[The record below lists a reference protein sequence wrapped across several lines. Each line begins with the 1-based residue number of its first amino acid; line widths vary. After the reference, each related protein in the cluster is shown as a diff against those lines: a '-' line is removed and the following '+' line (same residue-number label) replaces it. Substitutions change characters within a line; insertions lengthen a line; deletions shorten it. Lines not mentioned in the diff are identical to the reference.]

1 MNLRPILSFQSVW
14 GHIILLIGSFVILFF
29 ISTLPVFNTHHV
41 SALSWRNVT
50 SRCVGGKFPFQ
61 ALNNKNQRREE
72 SSAADTIRQ
81 QLRYRD
87 PVELLPVS
95 PPSSSP
101 SSSSHT
107 PSPPLMTSW
116 RWNQLTSAQKWATR
130 SAVSFWNS
138 SDRQFV
144 AVIVSNHREL
154 LYFHFLS
161 ADVALTDTE
170 MGTERGDLN
179 LRGANKLTVLTAAEQ
194 RGR

>member
-1 MNLRPILSFQSVW
+1 
-14 GHIILLIGSFVILFF
+14 
-29 ISTLPVFNTHHV
+29 
-41 SALSWRNVT
+41 
-50 SRCVGGKFPFQ
+50 
-61 ALNNKNQRREE
+61 
-72 SSAADTIRQ
+72 
-81 QLRYRD
+81 
-87 PVELLPVS
+87 
-95 PPSSSP
+95 
-101 SSSSHT
+101 
-107 PSPPLMTSW
+107 MTSW

-138 SDRQFV
+138 SDRQFF

-161 ADVALTDTE
+161 VDVALTDTE